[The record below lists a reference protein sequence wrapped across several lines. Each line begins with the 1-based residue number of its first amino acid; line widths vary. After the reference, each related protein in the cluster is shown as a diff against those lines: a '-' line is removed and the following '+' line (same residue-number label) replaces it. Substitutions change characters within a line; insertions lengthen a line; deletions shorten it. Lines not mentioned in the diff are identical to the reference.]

1 MAFDSEVFA
10 PAEGH
15 LWGGPARP
23 GAMAGGEGARP
34 AGPAGPPPPAGG
46 APAGGGRVAA
56 RAALGARAE
65 ARAALGPPGEAAR
78 RGGAAGLRAALAEAS
93 QAVAGGLEAGAAPP
107 RALLEA
113 GAAWCAEAAG
123 LASAASGKAGM
134 GEAEAAALL
143 RVAHEALLAGA
154 GMLEAGAQEGASE
167 AAGLGM
173 LGEAQALATAHAAG
187 TGKSPGLVA
196 TVAFG
201 AASLFE
207 RAAERA
213 TEEGQGGQKAAVAQ
227 AQKYL
232 LWRASVARAQ
242 AWGHQGLT
250 YLEGDGEEAGLA
262 RRCTLHALKVLQES
276 RVSPGYGQEKSTC
289 RKFEAG
295 VLGQLTRIDR
305 SVESQNAIVYFKRV
319 PAELPAPLAP
329 KILAVPTKFEA
340 PVRPLEEGEEMLAK
354 PTRVPRESEAGVL
367 PPERQRPGCRGFR
380 FLAVCVAM
388 PALALISLVGYAAS
402 LVLLPA
408 ALLCPCVGALPL
420 LAARSIELLAKAPFH
435 ACLWASA
442 APARDPT
449 PPPVPRAQPA
459 DAEV

>member
-1 MAFDSEVFA
+1 
-10 PAEGH
+10 
-15 LWGGPARP
+15 
-23 GAMAGGEGARP
+23 
-34 AGPAGPPPPAGG
+34 
-46 APAGGGRVAA
+46 
-56 RAALGARAE
+56 
-65 ARAALGPPGEAAR
+65 
-78 RGGAAGLRAALAEAS
+78 
-93 QAVAGGLEAGAAPP
+93 
-107 RALLEA
+107 
-113 GAAWCAEAAG
+113 
-123 LASAASGKAGM
+123 
-134 GEAEAAALL
+134 
-143 RVAHEALLAGA
+143 
-154 GMLEAGAQEGASE
+154 MLEAGAPEGASE

-201 AASLFE
+201 AVTLFE

-213 TEEGQGGQKAAVAQ
+213 AAEGEGGQTGAVART
-227 AQKYL
+227 QKYL

-262 RRCTLHALKVLQES
+262 RRCTLHALKVLQEG
-276 RVSPGYGQEKSTC
+276 RVSPGYGQEKSAC
-289 RKFEAG
+289 RRFEAG

-319 PAELPAPLAP
+319 PEELPAPLAP

-340 PVRPLEEGEEMLAK
+340 PVSPLEEGEEMLPK
-354 PTRVPRESEAGVL
+354 PKVPREPEAGAL
-367 PPERQRPGCRGFR
+367 PPERQRPGCRGLR
-380 FLAVCVAM
+380 LLAVCVAM

-402 LVLLPA
+402 LVLRPA
-408 ALLCPCVGALPL
+408 SLLCPCVGALPL

-435 ACLWASA
+435 ACLWAST

-449 PPPVPRAQPA
+449 PPPVPRPPPA
-459 DAEV
+459 YAEV